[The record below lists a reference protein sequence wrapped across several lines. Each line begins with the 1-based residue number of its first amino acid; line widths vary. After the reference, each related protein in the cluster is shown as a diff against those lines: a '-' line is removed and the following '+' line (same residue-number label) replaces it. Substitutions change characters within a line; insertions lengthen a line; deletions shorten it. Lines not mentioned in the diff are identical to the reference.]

1 MGVCVLCWACRWN
14 ARRWSAV
21 GMQPSSFTTPDP
33 QTHTCYPLPNQP
45 PCSRIVMV
53 GARDRLLPPQ
63 LSRISKRTQ
72 TPAFAQLLVG
82 GIICEAAGGER
93 LIQLAC
99 KWTGRAWGCCL
110 ECHSVV
116 TPPILSH
123 PPALPPNR
131 QPNCAAIISLLT
143 STASLQRFT
152 VICYIVTYFVIANA
166 LMVRRYLPGQP
177 RLRCNRCV
185 AAGWA

>member
-1 MGVCVLCWACRWN
+1 MLLACSLL
-14 ARRWSAV
+14 AS
-21 GMQPSSFTTPDP
+21 P
-33 QTHTCYPLPNQP
+33 CLPHSPTRMPHSLPIN

-82 GIICEAAGGER
+82 GIICEAGGGEG
-93 LIQLAC
+93 LGQLAC
-99 KWTGRAWGCCL
+99 KWTDRAWGCHNLNGCL
-110 ECHSVV
+110 ECRSVV
-116 TPPILSH
+116 TPPTLSH

-166 LMVRRYLPGQP
+166 LMVQRYLPGQT

-185 AAGWA
+185 AAGGPEH